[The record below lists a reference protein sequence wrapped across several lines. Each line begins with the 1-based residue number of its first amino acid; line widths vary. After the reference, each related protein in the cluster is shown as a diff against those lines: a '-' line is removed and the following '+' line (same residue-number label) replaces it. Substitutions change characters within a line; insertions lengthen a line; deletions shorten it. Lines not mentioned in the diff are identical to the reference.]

1 MKKRKMMMA
10 LAIMLLCAMTMLAG
24 CGYKVDAF
32 EHLNIR
38 FDGYNGNGTVSVDG
52 EDLLVEAVIGSEP
65 EDPTK
70 FGEWILTYDDLYGNV
85 DVQCDPSSNLSNGDI
100 VTVTVTVTGSAEKE
114 IAGGKKEFEVYGLDE
129 VQTVDLFADV
139 ELEFTGIVGDL
150 TGVKLNC
157 LSDDEILNA
166 CNFNV
171 EPSNNIRN
179 GDVVTVTITNR
190 DYLAENY
197 LVVPAE
203 LSKTFTVSGLDEY
216 LTDSDL
222 LPKDQIR
229 EIIDRYVADSQEKD
243 EDFWSYSDSTYY
255 KTYFCLE
262 KEGVIGADFNRL
274 YIYVYYD
281 EYMDGN
287 YRRTIYT
294 PLTFRNLILTA
305 DGTIELNYEDGENAV
320 FQSDPEAVDAYMEE
334 QYIVEEVFIEY

>member
-1 MKKRKMMMA
+1 MKKGKMIVVMA
-10 LAIMLLCAMTMLAG
+10 IVLLCAMTMLAG
-24 CGYKVDAF
+24 CGSKVDAF
-32 EHLNIR
+32 DYLDPS
-38 FDGYNGNGTVSVDG
+38 FDGYNGNGTVSIDG
-52 EDLLVEAVIGSEP
+52 EDFLVEAVIGSEP

-85 DVQCDPSSNLSNGDI
+85 DVQCEPSSNLSNGDT

-114 IAGGKKEFEVYGLDE
+114 IAGGKKEFEVSGLDE

-139 ELEFTGIVGDL
+139 ELEFTGIVGDI
-150 TGVKLNC
+150 TGVKLNWP
-157 LSDDEILNA
+157 SDNDILNA
-166 CNFNV
+166 CEFDFKPDNDFKND
-171 EPSNNIRN
+171 
-179 GDVVTVTITNR
+179 DVITVTITNS
-190 DYLAENY
+190 DYLAKNY

-216 LTDSDL
+216 LTDPDM

-229 EIIDRYVADSQEKD
+229 EIIDRYVVDSQKID
-243 EDFWSYSDSTYY
+243 EDFWSYGDSTYY
-255 KTYFCLE
+255 NTYFCLE

-274 YIYVYYD
+274 YIYVCYD
-281 EYMDGN
+281 AYMDGN

-294 PLTFRNLILTA
+294 PLTFRNLILAA

-334 QYIVEEVFIEY
+334 QYIVEEITIEY